1 MHRTGVFIVM
11 RERKK
16 NEKIVDIYSLGP
28 PLYESVTRSFAA
40 EQVIE
45 SMFDPLSFIRKIVDI
60 KRITIRAFA
69 VA

>member
-16 NEKIVDIYSLGP
+16 NEKIVDIYFLGP

-45 SMFDPLSFIRKIVDI
+45 SIFDPLSFIRNSQAEIE
-60 KRITIRAFA
+60 A
-69 VA
+69 

>member
-1 MHRTGVFIVM
+1 M

-16 NEKIVDIYSLGP
+16 NEKIVDIYFFLGP

-45 SMFDPLSFIRKIVDI
+45 SIFDPLSFIRKIVDI